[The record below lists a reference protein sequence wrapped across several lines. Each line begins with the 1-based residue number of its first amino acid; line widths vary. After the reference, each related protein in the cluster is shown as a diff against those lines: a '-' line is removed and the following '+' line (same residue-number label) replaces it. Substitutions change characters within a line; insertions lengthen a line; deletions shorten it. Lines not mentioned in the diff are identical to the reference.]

1 MGYDPCTENYAEI
14 YFNRPDVQKALHA
27 NISGIIPHNWTGCRY
42 AKNSFTK
49 FTYNIL
55 KWPIQ
60 VPMQMEQL
68 LGDRDNLGIIP
79 LGTHLWPLQL
89 NLGRWNE
96 DFVHVSEDRHQ

>member
-42 AKNSFTK
+42 AKNALTK
-49 FTYNIL
+49 FTYNTL

-60 VPMQMEQL
+60 VPMQME
-68 LGDRDNLGIIP
+68 
-79 LGTHLWPLQL
+79 
-89 NLGRWNE
+89 
-96 DFVHVSEDRHQ
+96 